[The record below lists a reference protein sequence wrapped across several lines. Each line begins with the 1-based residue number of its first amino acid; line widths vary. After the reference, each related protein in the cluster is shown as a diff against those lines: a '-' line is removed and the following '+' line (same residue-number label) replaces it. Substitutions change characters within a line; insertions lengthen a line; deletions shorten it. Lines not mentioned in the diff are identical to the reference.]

1 MKLKPMYLILAA
13 AVFAFGAIAAFPQ
26 ATLTRVSGKVT
37 SAGQPVANAQIVFT
51 NLNTGRTFKGK
62 TDKNGNY
69 EIVGLERTNYQVEVT
84 SAGGEKLYSSKQGI
98 TGEANGQMGG
108 MQQLDI
114 DVSQGSGGQPKY
126 TKEQRAEI
134 EKQNEKA
141 RNMNELINQVNAA
154 LNAKNWEGAIPLLQ
168 QLSQQDPNRWRFTQS
183 LGDAQLSVGQY
194 EQAIASYE
202 KGIQVAQG
210 FASGNAKDPK
220 NPDSDPVKAKAG
232 VAQMLTNEGNA
243 YLKMHKN
250 EEAVAAFTKAAA
262 MDPNPGTAY
271 FNICATLYNTG
282 NTEGALA
289 ACDKAIAAD
298 PNRADAYFIKGS
310 LMVAQGKMDKNGKYD
325 APPGAAEA
333 LNKYLELAPNG
344 PHANDVKQMLQFIG
358 SKVETTYK
366 AKKK

>member
-1 MKLKPMYLILAA
+1 MYLILTAA
-13 AVFAFGAIAAFPQ
+13 LLALSAVAAFPQ
-26 ATLTRVSGKVT
+26 ATLTRVGGRIT
-37 SAGQPVANAQIVFT
+37 NAGQPVANAQITFT
-51 NLNTGRTFKGK
+51 NLQTGRTFKGK

-69 EIVGLERTNYQVEVT
+69 EIVGLERTNYQIDVT
-84 SAGGEKLYSSKQGI
+84 SATGEKLYSSKQGI
-98 TGEANGQMGG
+98 TGETNGHMGG
-108 MQQLDI
+108 EQTLDLDI
-114 DVSQGSGGQPKY
+114 SQGGGQPKY

-154 LNAKNWEGAIPLLQ
+154 LNARNWEGAIPLLQ
-168 QLSQQDPNRWRFTQS
+168 QLSTQDPNRWRFTQS
-183 LGDAQLSVGQY
+183 LGDAQLNVGQY
-194 EQAIASYE
+194 DQAVATYE

-210 FASGNAKDPK
+210 FASGNVKDPK
-220 NPDSDPVKAKAG
+220 NPDADPAKAKAG

-250 EEAVAAFTKAAA
+250 QEAVAAFTKAAS
-262 MDPNPGTAY
+262 MDPNPATAY
-271 FNICATLYNTG
+271 FNICATQYNSG

-310 LMVAQGKMDKNGKYD
+310 LMVAQGKMDKSGKYE
-325 APPGAAEA
+325 APEGTAEA
-333 LNKYLELAPNG
+333 LNKYLELAPTG

-358 SKVETTYK
+358 SKMETTHK
-366 AKKK
+366 AKKQ

>member
-1 MKLKPMYLILAA
+1 MRMRPMYLIVTAALLAFS
-13 AVFAFGAIAAFPQ
+13 AVAAFPQ

-37 SAGQPVANAQIVFT
+37 NAGQPVANAQITFT

-62 TDKNGNY
+62 TDKNGSY
-69 EIVGLERTNYQVEVT
+69 EIVGLERTNYQVEVS
-84 SAGGEKLYSSKQGI
+84 SASGEKVYTSKQGI

-114 DVSQGSGGQPKY
+114 DISPGSGGQPKY

-141 RNMNELINQVNAA
+141 RSMNELINQVNAA
-154 LNAKNWEGAIPLLQ
+154 LNARNWEGAIPLLQ
-168 QLSQQDPNRWRFTQS
+168 QLSTSDPNRWRFTQS
-183 LGDAQLSVGQY
+183 LGDAQLNTGQY
-194 EQAIASYE
+194 EQAVDTYE

-210 FASGNAKDPK
+210 FASGNVKDPK
-220 NPDSDPVKAKAG
+220 NPDADPAKAKAG

-243 YLKMHKN
+243 YLKLHKN
-250 EEAVAAFTKAAA
+250 QEAVAAFTKAAE

-271 FNICATLYNTG
+271 FNICATQYNSG
-282 NTEGALA
+282 NTDGALA

-310 LMVAQGKMDKNGKYD
+310 LMVAQGKMDKSGKYE
-325 APPGAAEA
+325 APPGTAEA
-333 LNKYLELAPNG
+333 LNKYLELAPTG

>member
-1 MKLKPMYLILAA
+1 TAALLALS
-13 AVFAFGAIAAFPQ
+13 AVAAFPQ
-26 ATLTRVSGKVT
+26 ATLTRVGGRIT
-37 SAGQPVANAQIVFT
+37 NAGQPVANAQITFT
-51 NLNTGRTFKGK
+51 NLKTGRTFKGK

-69 EIVGLERTNYQVEVT
+69 EIVGLERTNYQIDVT
-84 SAGGEKLYSSKQGI
+84 SATGERLYSSKQGI
-98 TGEANGQMGG
+98 TGETNGNMGG
-108 MQQLDI
+108 EQTLDLDI
-114 DVSQGSGGQPKY
+114 SQGGGQPKY

-154 LNAKNWEGAIPLLQ
+154 LNARNWEGAIPLLQ
-168 QLSQQDPNRWRFTQS
+168 QLSTQDPNRWRFTQS
-183 LGDAQLSVGQY
+183 LGDAQLNVGQND
-194 EQAIASYE
+194 QAVATYE

-210 FASGNAKDPK
+210 FASGNVKDPK
-220 NPDSDPVKAKAG
+220 NPDADPAKAKAG

-250 EEAVAAFTKAAA
+250 QEAVAAFTKAAS
-262 MDPNPGTAY
+262 MDPNPATAY
-271 FNICATLYNTG
+271 FNICATQYNSG

-310 LMVAQGKMDKNGKYD
+310 LMVAQGKMDKSGKYE
-325 APPGAAEA
+325 APEGTAEA
-333 LNKYLELAPNG
+333 LNKYLELAPTG

>member
-1 MKLKPMYLILAA
+1 MRMRPMYLILTAA
-13 AVFAFGAIAAFPQ
+13 LLALSAVAAFPQ
-26 ATLTRVSGKVT
+26 ATLTRVGGRIT
-37 SAGQPVANAQIVFT
+37 NAGQPVANAQITFT
-51 NLNTGRTFKGK
+51 NLQTGRTFKGK

-69 EIVGLERTNYQVEVT
+69 EIVGLERTNYQIDVT
-84 SAGGEKLYSSKQGI
+84 SATGEKLYSSKQGI
-98 TGEANGQMGG
+98 TGETNGHMGG
-108 MQQLDI
+108 EQTLDLEI
-114 DVSQGSGGQPKY
+114 SQGGGQPKY

-141 RNMNELINQVNAA
+141 RNTNELINQVNAA
-154 LNAKNWEGAIPLLQ
+154 LNARNWEGAIPPLQ
-168 QLSQQDPNRWRFTQS
+168 QLSQQDPNRWKFAQS
-183 LGDAQLSVGQY
+183 LGDAQLNVGQY
-194 EQAIASYE
+194 DQAIATYE

-210 FASGNAKDPK
+210 FASGNVKDPK
-220 NPDSDPVKAKAG
+220 NPDADPAKAKAG

-250 EEAVAAFTKAAA
+250 QEAVAAFTKAAS

-271 FNICATLYNTG
+271 FNICATQYNSG

-310 LMVAQGKMDKNGKYD
+310 LMVAQGKMDKSGKYE
-325 APPGAAEA
+325 APDGTAEA
-333 LNKYLELAPNG
+333 LNKYLELAPTG

-358 SKVETTYK
+358 SKVETNYK

>member
-1 MKLKPMYLILAA
+1 MYLILTAA
-13 AVFAFGAIAAFPQ
+13 LLALSAVAAFPQ
-26 ATLTRVSGKVT
+26 ATLTRVSGRIT
-37 SAGQPVANAQIVFT
+37 NAGQPVANAQITFT
-51 NLNTGRTFKGK
+51 NLNTGKTFKGK
-62 TDKNGNY
+62 TDKNGSY
-69 EIVGLERTNYQVEVT
+69 EMVGLERTNYQVEVT
-84 SAGGEKLYSSKQGI
+84 SATGEKLYSVKQGI
-98 TGEANGQMGG
+98 TGEMNGQMGG
-108 MQQLDI
+108 ETQLDI
-114 DVSQGSGGQPKY
+114 DISKGSGGQPKY

-141 RNMNELINQVNAA
+141 RNMNGLINQVNAA
-154 LNAKNWEGAIPLLQ
+154 LNARNWEAAIPPLQ
-168 QLSQQDPNRWRFTQS
+168 QLSQADPNRWKFSQS
-183 LGDAQLSVGQY
+183 LGDAQLNVGQY

-210 FASGNAKDPK
+210 FASGSAPKDPK
-220 NPDSDPVKAKAG
+220 NPDADPAKAKVG

-243 YLKMHKN
+243 YLKLHKN
-250 EEAVAAFTKAAA
+250 QEAVAAFEKAAA
-262 MDPNPGTAY
+262 MSPNPGTAY
-271 FNICATLYNTG
+271 FNMCATQYNSG
-282 NTEGALA
+282 NTDGALA

-310 LMVAQGKMDKNGKYD
+310 LLVAQGKMDKSGKYQ

-333 LNKYLELAPNG
+333 LNKYLELQPDG